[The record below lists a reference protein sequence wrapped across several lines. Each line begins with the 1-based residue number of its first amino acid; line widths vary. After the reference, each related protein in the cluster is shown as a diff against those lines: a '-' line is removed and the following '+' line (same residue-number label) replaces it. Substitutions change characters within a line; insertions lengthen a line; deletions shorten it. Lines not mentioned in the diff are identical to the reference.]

1 MAALLVVADG
11 SASPPPR
18 AGPTRRKHPVRG
30 HCYFSDG
37 LLDSR
42 PVPSDTISLAI
53 ALLLAVGLVIVLF
66 LLLRPRSVA
75 DPGLALLQQQVT
87 ELSRHLGDV
96 GATIPR
102 EIQGAMTTLSGQVG
116 ARLAENAQVVQ
127 RAGADTGRLV
137 ADLSRQL
144 GELAQ
149 GSRQILELGKDLKA
163 LQQVFEAPKA
173 RGAFGEE
180 SLALLLGQSFPQ
192 EHVRLQHE
200 FKDGERVDALLMLPG
215 GHVAIDAKFP
225 LAQFRAALQAT
236 GDEARVRALRSFG
249 RDVRRH
255 VDDIATK
262 YIRPAEGTLD
272 FALMYVPAES
282 VFYEVIVRTEEVGD
296 DDLNAYALKRRVVP
310 VSPNSLY
317 AYLQAIAYG
326 LMGLKLEARA
336 RAVVQ
341 GLRQLQAE
349 LETFRDSFDLAQKHL
364 RNAATQ
370 IGEAAERYAR
380 IETRVGEFA
389 GAVDR
394 PADGGPEA

>member
-1 MAALLVVADG
+1 MP
-11 SASPPPR
+11 SAT
-18 AGPTRRKHPVRG
+18 A
-30 HCYFSDG
+30 
-37 LLDSR
+37 
-42 PVPSDTISLAI
+42 SLAI
-53 ALLLAVGLVIVLF
+53 ALILGVGLVIVLI
-66 LLLRPRSVA
+66 LLLRPRTVA

-87 ELSRHLGDV
+87 ELGRHLGDV

-180 SLALLLGQSFPQ
+180 SLALLLGQSFPH

-200 FKDGERVDALLMLPG
+200 FKDGERVDALLTLPG

-236 GDEARVRALRSFG
+236 GDEARGRALRSFG

-282 VFYEVIVRTEEVGD
+282 VFYEVIVRAGEAAD

-364 RNAATQ
+364 RNAAAQ
-370 IGEAAERYAR
+370 LGEAAERYHR
-380 IETRVGEFA
+380 IEARVGEFA

-394 PADGGPEA
+394 PAASGPEA

>member
-1 MAALLVVADG
+1 MP
-11 SASPPPR
+11 SAT
-18 AGPTRRKHPVRG
+18 A
-30 HCYFSDG
+30 
-37 LLDSR
+37 
-42 PVPSDTISLAI
+42 SLAV
-53 ALLLAVGLVIVLF
+53 ALLLAVGLVIVLI
-66 LLLRPRSVA
+66 LLLRPRTVV
-75 DPGLALLQQQVT
+75 DPGLALLQQQVSD
-87 ELSRHLGDV
+87 LSRHLGDV
-96 GATIPR
+96 GSTIPR

-137 ADLSRQL
+137 ADLARQL

-200 FKDGERVDALLMLPG
+200 FKDGERVDALLTLPG
-215 GHVAIDAKFP
+215 GSVAIDAKFP
-225 LAQFRAALQAT
+225 LAQFRTALQAT
-236 GDEARVRALRSFG
+236 GDEARVRAMRSFG

-282 VFYEVIVRTEEVGD
+282 VFYEVIVRAEEVGD

-370 IGEAAERYAR
+370 LGEAAERYRR

>member
-1 MAALLVVADG
+1 
-11 SASPPPR
+11 
-18 AGPTRRKHPVRG
+18 
-30 HCYFSDG
+30 
-37 LLDSR
+37 
-42 PVPSDTISLAI
+42 VPSDTISLAI

-282 VFYEVIVRTEEVGD
+282 VFYEVIVRAEEVGD

>member
-1 MAALLVVADG
+1 
-11 SASPPPR
+11 
-18 AGPTRRKHPVRG
+18 
-30 HCYFSDG
+30 
-37 LLDSR
+37 
-42 PVPSDTISLAI
+42 
-53 ALLLAVGLVIVLF
+53 
-66 LLLRPRSVA
+66 
-75 DPGLALLQQQVT
+75 
-87 ELSRHLGDV
+87 
-96 GATIPR
+96 
-102 EIQGAMTTLSGQVG
+102 MTTLSGQVG
-116 ARLAENAQVVQ
+116 ARLAENAQAVQ
-127 RAGADTGRLV
+127 KSGADTGRLV

-149 GSRQILELGKDLKA
+149 GSRQILELGKDLRA

-180 SLALLLGQSFPQ
+180 SLALLLGQSFPR

-200 FKDGERVDALLMLPG
+200 FKDGERVDALLLLPG
-215 GHVAIDAKFP
+215 GSVPIDAKFP
-225 LAQFRAALQAT
+225 LAQFRTALQAT
-236 GDEARVRALRSFG
+236 GDEARLRALRSFG
-249 RDVRRH
+249 RDVRGH

-282 VFYEVIVRTEEVGD
+282 VFYEVIVRGEDVGGD
-296 DDLNAYALKRRVVP
+296 ELNAYALKRRVVP

-326 LMGLKLEARA
+326 LMGLKIEARA

-370 IGEAAERYAR
+370 LGEAAERYSR
-380 IETRVGEFA
+380 IEMRVGEFA

-394 PADGGPEA
+394 PVEGGPAS

>member
-1 MAALLVVADG
+1 MPSAA
-11 SASPPPR
+11 
-18 AGPTRRKHPVRG
+18 T
-30 HCYFSDG
+30 
-37 LLDSR
+37 
-42 PVPSDTISLAI
+42 SLAI
-53 ALLLAVGLVIVLF
+53 ALLLAVGLVIVLI
-66 LLLRPRSVA
+66 LLLRPRNVT

-87 ELSRHLGDV
+87 ELGRHVGDV

-137 ADLSRQL
+137 ADLARQL

-200 FKDGERVDALLMLPG
+200 FKDGERVDALLTLPG

-225 LAQFRAALQAT
+225 LAQFRTALQAT
-236 GDEARVRALRSFG
+236 GDEARGRALRSFG

-282 VFYEVIVRTEEVGD
+282 VFYEVIVRAGEAAD

-370 IGEAAERYAR
+370 LGEAAERYHR
-380 IETRVGEFA
+380 IETRVAEFA

-394 PADGGPEA
+394 PAAGGPDA

>member
-1 MAALLVVADG
+1 MPPATLSLGLALV
-11 SASPPPR
+11 
-18 AGPTRRKHPVRG
+18 
-30 HCYFSDG
+30 
-37 LLDSR
+37 
-42 PVPSDTISLAI
+42 
-53 ALLLAVGLVIVLF
+53 LAVGLVIVLIV
-66 LLLRPRSVA
+66 LLRPRTTV
-75 DPGLALLQQQVT
+75 DPGLALLQQQVS
-87 ELSRHLGDV
+87 ELGRRLGEV

-127 RAGADTGRLV
+127 RAGSDTGRLV
-137 ADLSRQL
+137 ADVARQL
-144 GELAQ
+144 GEIAQ

-163 LQQVFEAPKA
+163 LQQIFEAPTA
-173 RGAFGEE
+173 RGAFGEQ
-180 SLALLLGQSFPQ
+180 SLALLLGQSFPR
-192 EHVRLQHE
+192 EHVLLQHE
-200 FKDGERVDALLMLPG
+200 FKDGERVDALLRLPG
-215 GHVAIDAKFP
+215 GGVAIDAKFP

-282 VFYEVIVRTEEVGD
+282 VFYEVIVRGEAVGD
-296 DDLNAYALKRRVVP
+296 DDLNAYALGRHVVP

-341 GLRQLQAE
+341 GLRQLQTE
-349 LETFRDSFDLAQKHL
+349 METFRDSFDLAQKHL

-370 IGEAAERYAR
+370 LTEAAERYAR

-394 PADGGPEA
+394 PADGGPAA

>member
-1 MAALLVVADG
+1 
-11 SASPPPR
+11 
-18 AGPTRRKHPVRG
+18 
-30 HCYFSDG
+30 
-37 LLDSR
+37 
-42 PVPSDTISLAI
+42 VPSATASLAV
-53 ALLLAVGLVIVLF
+53 ALLLAVGLVIVLI
-66 LLLRPRSVA
+66 LLLRPRTVV
-75 DPGLALLQQQVT
+75 DPGLALLQQQVSD
-87 ELSRHLGDV
+87 LSRHLGDV
-96 GATIPR
+96 GSTIPR

-137 ADLSRQL
+137 ADLARQL

-200 FKDGERVDALLMLPG
+200 FKDGERVDALLTLPG
-215 GHVAIDAKFP
+215 GSVAIDAKFP
-225 LAQFRAALQAT
+225 LAQFRTALQAT
-236 GDEARVRALRSFG
+236 GDEARVRAMRSFG

-282 VFYEVIVRTEEVGD
+282 VFYEVIVRAEEVGD

-370 IGEAAERYAR
+370 LGEAAERYRR